1 MDAQFKTLTT
11 CRLCDDSA
19 LKIERQI
26 GEFPITRCES
36 CDFLQ
41 TGKVL
46 DEAEI
51 NRRYEDDY
59 GGERMQ
65 QGQIVNAPVNLHLLE
80 KSVTLSAETKLLD
93 VGCGYGFFLKAV
105 KDKYNADVTGVELA
119 KAEVDFARDTLG
131 INVLNSLEGLQKQ
144 AFDVIC
150 MFEVI
155 EHIAKP
161 REFLEE
167 VIALLKPGGKLLI
180 VTDNFS
186 APIVRN
192 MGNHFPKW
200 IPHQHIS
207 LFEGP
212 TLTKLMQ
219 SLSGFSITSRYA
231 FTPWEL
237 VAKGWVYKL
246 TGGKKGASHFNL
258 NHELSTEA
266 SRPYPLF
273 KLRKTV
279 NKYWVRF
286 ALRKNLRGEIMC
298 ITAQSRNG
306 SE

>member
-1 MDAQFKTLTT
+1 MDAQFKELST
-11 CRLCDDSA
+11 CRLCDDST
-19 LKIERQI
+19 LKIERKI
-26 GEFPITRCES
+26 GEFPITRCQS
-36 CDFLQ
+36 CGFLQ

-80 KSVTLSAETKLLD
+80 KSVTLSAQTKVLD

-105 KDKYNADVTGVELA
+105 KDKYKAEVTGVELA

-131 INVLNSLEGLQKQ
+131 INVLSSLEGLPKH

-161 REFLEE
+161 KEFLEE
-167 VIALLKPGGKLLI
+167 VITLLKPGGKLLI

-219 SLSGFSITSRYA
+219 SLPEFSITSRYA

-246 TGGKKGASHFNL
+246 TGGRKGASHFSL

-273 KLRKTV
+273 KLRKTL
-279 NKYWVRF
+279 NKYWVRL
-286 ALRKNLRGEIMC
+286 ALRKNLKGEIMC
-298 ITAQSRNG
+298 ITAQSPKG